1 VHAGDYHLLGDGC
14 KHTLTGK
21 GWVHKIKNVANHFP
35 KPVAAAVKL
44 DLNDINMPRRGLERA
59 RIQSISPAWVK
70 APMLR
75 KRCLTRSDECIHLI
89 GCSTL

>member
-35 KPVAAAVKL
+35 KPVAAAVKS
-44 DLNDINMPRRGLERA
+44 DLNDIQHAETRVKACPHAIEFTGLGERA
-59 RIQSISPAWVK
+59 HAAQ
-70 APMLR
+70 
-75 KRCLTRSDECIHLI
+75 
-89 GCSTL
+89 TLPHPV